1 MVNVLEDVNMNE
13 RSRPILEKLSDS
25 VIRRFNNKPT
35 VSVDGCTIWTAG
47 NGRYGRFY
55 IDGDQYFAHRIAVVL
70 ATGADIA
77 PDMDVDHLCRNTKCV
92 NPDHLEAVTHIE
104 NIMRGDA
111 PAARTMRALALR
123 NECQRGH
130 DMSAPNAW
138 ISYSA
143 GRGCR
148 QCSTLRDAAD
158 RARARSMGTKARSHH
173 ARVDVR

>member
-1 MVNVLEDVNMNE
+1 MNE

-35 VSVDGCTIWTAG
+35 VSVDGCTIWTDG

-55 IDGDQYFAHRIAVVL
+55 IDYKQYFAHRIAVVI

-104 NIMRGDA
+104 NIMRGNA

-130 DMSAPNAW
+130 DMSAPDAW
-138 ISYSA
+138 LAYP
-143 GRGCR
+143 GQRGCR
-148 QCSTLRDAAD
+148 ACATLSRRIQDE
-158 RARARSMGTKARSHH
+158 RLRLTPGVKPRSHR
-173 ARVDVR
+173 ATAGR